1 MGMTNNNLCNSC
13 TNIGCEFQSGIVRKE
28 CAYYMPPQ
36 LEPDNCGNY
45 VVQDSTT
52 KNDCAEQNG
61 CISCSLD
68 DGDDCCRKL
77 YEESMQDLTT
87 KNDIRDNQVKNELN
101 RVKDELEPTTKNCE
115 SCRYYGSH
123 HEVCNYCY
131 KCSLWT
137 EQEPTTKNDIAVEK
151 TDMIDKSNFSQEQY
165 KTDLQSAYDS
175 GYEQAKNDLE
185 VDWESYKDID
195 GNSLDDLI
203 LEVLQNNFD
212 CGNTYGYKVA
222 DEIIDLLPSVTPQE
236 SILDKIRADI
246 GKSKTEHE
254 MQIAEGDIEAKL
266 LISHIYCDIIN
277 IFDKYMA
284 ESKRARK

>member
-1 MGMTNNNLCNSC
+1 MGMTDKSLCDSC
-13 TNIGCEFQSGIVRKE
+13 TNIGCEFQSGIVRTK
-28 CAYYMPPQ
+28 CAFYMPPQ

-52 KNDCAEQNG
+52 KND
-61 CISCSLD
+61 
-68 DGDDCCRKL
+68 
-77 YEESMQDLTT
+77 
-87 KNDIRDNQVKNELN
+87 IRDNRVKNELN

-137 EQEPTTKNDIAVEK
+137 EQEPTTKNDLAVEK
-151 TDMIDKSNFSQEQY
+151 TDMIDKSNFSQKQY

-185 VDWESYKDID
+185 VDWESYKDVD

-222 DEIIDLLPSVTPQE
+222 DEIIGLLPTVTPQE
-236 SILDKIRADI
+236 TKTGYISIDDVMSVFDDFMCGEVDEEGTETFWEMLKDK
-246 GKSKTEHE
+246 
-254 MQIAEGDIEAKL
+254 
-266 LISHIYCDIIN
+266 
-277 IFDKYMA
+277 A
-284 ESKRARK
+284 ESEG